1 MDAPRHDREKAALRL
16 AVLHAEIEGLRP
28 RLREGHVPTA
38 FRDMLGPLAEAIA
51 LCEALDLGEEAARF
65 EAIRAEA
72 RKIALVALGMVAA
85 RAEGAVG
92 RMYEPSGGAGAYAEA
107 KDLFGDAIGLAK
119 RLGLDADARKLEA
132 RLAEVKAVFRGQ
144 IG

>member
-1 MDAPRHDREKAALRL
+1 MSAPDRSREENAARL
-16 AVLHAEIEGLRP
+16 AELHAEIEALRP

-38 FRDMLGPLAEAIA
+38 FREMLGPLAEAIS
-51 LCEALDLGEEAARF
+51 LSEALDLGEEAARF
-65 EAIRAEA
+65 EGIRAEA
-72 RKIALVALGMVAA
+72 RKIALAELGTVMA
-85 RAEGAVG
+85 RAEGATV
-92 RMYEPSGGAGAYAEA
+92 RMYEPSGGAGAYSEA

-144 IG
+144 LG